1 MSDAE
6 KEFISILTEV
16 SVILLSLFLSS
27 YPDSFRDIVDVK
39 EAK

>member
-6 KEFISILTEV
+6 KNFLSILTEL

-27 YPDSFRDIVDVK
+27 YPDCVLVK
-39 EAK
+39 EVK